1 MSKPISYL
9 GQLLCAN
16 PQNPRDGLDSSVI
29 LIVSQTSQLAIGI
42 QLNRVLE
49 SLSLS
54 DVAANLDIDYEGDES
69 IYYGGN
75 IGTGKIH
82 VVHSADW
89 AGISTIRINQEISV
103 TSDPS
108 IISSLAA
115 GQGPE
120 YFRACAGF
128 WIWDDNHLEIQM
140 DPRSGNHVRHRWE
153 TATATISNI
162 FEYNDRQQWLECLN
176 QSAMSQINQWF

>member
-1 MSKPISYL
+1 MGRSTSYL

-16 PQNPRDGLDSSVI
+16 PRNPRDGLESSVI
-29 LIVSQTSQLAIGI
+29 LIVNQTPQLAVGI
-42 QLNRVLE
+42 QLNRRLE
-49 SLSLS
+49 NLSFS
-54 DVAANLDIDYEGDES
+54 EVAANLEIDYEGDES

-75 IGTGKIH
+75 LGTGKIH

-89 AGISTIRINQEISV
+89 AGISTVRINQEISV

-108 IISSLAA
+108 IISSLAQ

-128 WIWDDNHLEIQM
+128 WIWDENHLEIQM
-140 DPRSGNHVRHRWE
+140 DPGSGDRVLHRWE
-153 TATATISNI
+153 CAAATISNI
-162 FEYNDRQQWLECLN
+162 FEYSDKQQWLECLN